1 MTVTPHTDTRPFLI
15 EHQRLATSGARSV
28 LAFQRNGRQY
38 LAVPQFALD
47 VLEHKPGMHSGN
59 ADIDSPIYRWQDG
72 RFVEDARLPT
82 TGAESFEY
90 FKIGGAEFLAIAS
103 ARTGSGPYDE
113 NSVSKIYKWNG
124 SAWAEFQSMRGVVSK
139 HWHYFSFDGRH
150 FLALAQGVTNDKVV
164 VRHPRT
170 STVFEWNG
178 ERFIEFQDLEGRW
191 GYSCA
196 CFELAGQRF
205 LAYAD
210 HVDGSR
216 LYRWDGSRFAPFQEL
231 AEKGGRAFSF
241 LEADGGAYLVFAN
254 ILGDSQLYRWNGERF
269 APAQVLAGS
278 SGRELAQVR
287 TAKGLYVVRV
297 NFIQGTP
304 AAPKADLNSQLYRF
318 EGGQLTL
325 VQEFPTFGGTGA
337 TAFHADGQTYVA
349 VSNNMTPELRF
360 RQDTVI
366 YRFND

>member
-1 MTVTPHTDTRPFLI
+1 MPTTADTRPFLT
-15 EHQRLATSGARSV
+15 EHQRLPTSGGRSV
-28 LAFQRNGRQY
+28 LAFQRNGQQY

-47 VLEHKPGMHSGN
+47 VPGHKPGMHSGN
-59 ADIDSPIYRWQDG
+59 ADIDSPIYRWEGG

-82 TGAESFEY
+82 TGAECFEY
-90 FKIGGAEFLAIAS
+90 FRIGSAEFLAISS

-113 NSVSKIYKWNG
+113 NSVSKIYKWDG
-124 SAWAEFQSMRGVVSK
+124 SEWAQFQAMEGVVSK

-150 FLALAQGVTNDKVV
+150 FLALSQGVTNDKIV

-170 STVFEWNG
+170 SMIFEWNG
-178 ERFIEFQDLEGRW
+178 ERFVPFQDLEGRW

-196 CFELAGQRF
+196 YFELAGQRF

-216 LYRWDGSRFAPFQEL
+216 IYRWDGSRFAPFQEL

-241 LEADGGAYLVFAN
+241 FEDDGGAYLVFLN
-254 ILGDSQLYRWNGERF
+254 ILSDSQLYRWSGERF
-269 APAQVLAGS
+269 ELAQTLEGTG
-278 SGRELAQVR
+278 GRELAQVR

-297 NFIQGTP
+297 NFIRGTP
-304 AAPKADLNSQLYRF
+304 PTPTVDLNSQLYRF
-318 EGGQLTL
+318 DGGQLTL

-337 TAFHADGQTYVA
+337 AAFSAGGQTYVA
-349 VSNNMTPELRF
+349 VSNNMNPELRF
-360 RQDTVI
+360 RQDSVV